1 MRNIAHNLKRNA
13 LYHHNV
19 KTMTL
24 YRNPDYSTW
33 CGDRAT
39 VRANLTDRYTNAAQL
54 KYSKIAR

>member
-39 VRANLTDRYTNAAQL
+39 VRANLTDRPMQIYKRSPAQ
-54 KYSKIAR
+54 IQ